1 MRKNQSPDIK
11 ILTTTALMAA
21 VIFVVTFVVR
31 IPMPIAAGGYLNI
44 GDAAVYIAASLLG
57 GPWGMLA
64 AAAGSALADLSA
76 GYAIYILP
84 TAVVKGMMGLICGRL
99 MERTGFARFVVA
111 SVIGGAVM
119 TGGYAAFDAV
129 LFNVNQALAGA
140 PFNMIQW
147 GCGVAV
153 AAALYPAVGRI
164 RKGLRIQNHNPSQNV
179 QKNIRKT

>member
-1 MRKNQSPDIK
+1 MSKKQGPDARIV
-11 ILTTTALMAA
+11 TTTALMAA
-21 VIFVVTFVVR
+21 VIFVVTFAVR

-64 AAAGSALADLSA
+64 AGAGSALADLSA
-76 GYAIYILP
+76 GYAIYALP
-84 TAVVKGMMGLICGRL
+84 TAAVKGAMGLVCGRL
-99 MERTGFARFVVA
+99 MERAGFARFIVA
-111 SVIGGAVM
+111 SIIGGAIM
-119 TGGYAAFDAV
+119 TGGYAAFDIA

-153 AAALYPAVGRI
+153 AAALYPAVERI
-164 RKGLRIQNHNPSQNV
+164 RKGLG
-179 QKNIRKT
+179 IRAGRK